1 MPARSQ
7 RTRTLES
14 TDTTSVAK
22 KPRLTGLILAGG
34 QGRRM
39 GGMDKGLVVVAGRP
53 MVCWA
58 GDRLAPQVDEV
69 LVSANRNQHHYRR
82 LGYRVVSDGMA
93 NYQGPLAGIASGL
106 EAARSPWLL
115 VVPCDSP
122 LASTELAARLGESCR
137 QGAQVAVAHDGE
149 RLQPVFAML
158 QRSLLPSLLEYLGRG
173 ERKIDRWY
181 AGHRMQ
187 EVDFSDCPESFLNI
201 NDPGQRDGL
210 ERRLTGEGDNAS

>member
-1 MPARSQ
+1 M
-7 RTRTLES
+7 
-14 TDTTSVAK
+14 V
-22 KPRLTGLILAGG
+22 TGLILAGG

-58 GDRLAPQVDEV
+58 GDRLVPQVDEV
-69 LVSANRNQHHYRR
+69 LVSANRNQQHYRR
-82 LGYRVVSDGMA
+82 MGYRVVSDGWA
-93 NYQGPLAGIASGL
+93 DYQGPLAGIASGL
-106 EAARSPWLL
+106 EAARGQWLL

-122 LASTELAARLGESCR
+122 LASTELAHRLGAACR
-137 QGAQVAVAHDGE
+137 GGAQVAVAHDGE

-158 QRSLLPSLLEYLGRG
+158 RRDLLPSLVEYLDRG

-187 EVDFSDCPESFLNI
+187 AVDFSDCPDSFLNI
-201 NDPGQRDGL
+201 NDSAQRDRL
-210 ERRLTGEGDNAS
+210 ELRLAEEGDHAP